1 MGWKQRF
8 WKLLLHFQVF
18 YLFNLRNVGI
28 IFPVQSKY
36 YGENIL
42 IKKILSSLTGIEK
55 FALLNRRQTNIKSAV
70 KYLTQSIL
78 SFNPGFNGIL
88 SLEEEEKVLK
98 KLDEKFQQSKEHH

>member
-1 MGWKQRF
+1 
-8 WKLLLHFQVF
+8 
-18 YLFNLRNVGI
+18 
-28 IFPVQSKY
+28 
-36 YGENIL
+36 
-42 IKKILSSLTGIEK
+42 LTGIEK

-98 KLDEKFQQSKEHH
+98 RLDEKFQQSKEHH